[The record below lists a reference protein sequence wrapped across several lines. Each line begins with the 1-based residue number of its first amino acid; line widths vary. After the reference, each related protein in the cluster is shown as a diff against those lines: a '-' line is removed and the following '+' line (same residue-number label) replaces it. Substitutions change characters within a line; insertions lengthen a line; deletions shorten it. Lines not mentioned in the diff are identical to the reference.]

1 MKRRVVRKS
10 EESGSSGGAPFASYI
25 RAAESILA
33 VLSTEHGFTG
43 PEVDVRIPACVLTYK
58 RTSLWVRVTFEYP
71 GIPFCTLRI
80 EREDGSMQWV
90 GFDAAAKQL
99 GLAVWSTPSS
109 GPSID
114 TAAEVVESNLGALVA
129 LVEAIGEPDAR
140 EKLHEQLWRLYS

>member
-1 MKRRVVRKS
+1 
-10 EESGSSGGAPFASYI
+10 
-25 RAAESILA
+25 
-33 VLSTEHGFTG
+33 
-43 PEVDVRIPACVLTYK
+43 
-58 RTSLWVRVTFEYP
+58 
-71 GIPFCTLRI
+71 
-80 EREDGSMQWV
+80 MQWV

-114 TAAEVVESNLGALVA
+114 TASEVVESNLGALVA